1 VTAEAIRDG
10 WSHTGDL
17 GAADADGFITLV
29 DLLKRSLRKQLPG
42 ATTAAS
48 R

>member
-17 GAADADGFITLV
+17 GATDADGFITQ
-29 DLLKRSLRKQLPG
+29 RSLRKQFPG